1 MRKARSLALRTQ
13 VSGLFSF
20 QFSVFRS
27 NLPYSVFF
35 CQNPDKPVS
44 NR

>member
-1 MRKARSLALRTQ
+1 MRKARNLALCTR

-27 NLPYSVFF
+27 NLPYFVLF